1 MDILVIGGGG
11 REHALV
17 SKLKESAQVNK
28 IYCAPGNPGIAELAE
43 CVALDVNDNAVLVD
57 FAIAHKIDLTVVG
70 PEMYLVNGVV
80 DAFRGKGLAI
90 FGPSQSAARIE
101 GSKAFSKYLM
111 EKYEIPTA
119 GFAVFTDAEE
129 AKGYIRQQGAP
140 VVVKA
145 DGLAAG
151 KGVVVAMT
159 VDEALAAVDMIMC
172 DNVFGMAGSQVVIEE
187 FLVGEEASILAFTDG
202 KTIIP
207 MVAAQ
212 DHKRV
217 YDLDQ
222 GPNTGGMGAY
232 APAPVVTTALSEQ
245 VMKEILQPTVDAM
258 ASEGC
263 PYCGCLYAGL
273 IMTAD
278 GPKVIEFNARFGD
291 PETQVVLPLLDSDLV
306 RIMEDCI
313 NGTLADAD
321 IKWKSS
327 AAVCIVMA
335 SGGYPGKYDNGH
347 VIQGLQEA
355 QKQGAYVFHA
365 GTAIHDGHVVTNGG
379 RVLGVT
385 AIGPDI
391 EQAVG
396 KAYQAVDCL
405 TFTGMH
411 YRRDIAHRAIRKA
424 SKD

>member
-17 SKLKESAQVNK
+17 SKLKESPQVNK
-28 IYCAPGNPGIAELAE
+28 IYCAPGNPGIAEMAE

-57 FAIAHKIDLTVVG
+57 FVTAHGIDLTVVG

-80 DAFRGKGLAI
+80 DAFTRKGLKI
-90 FGPSQSAARIE
+90 FGPDQKAAQIE

-111 EKYEIPTA
+111 EKYKIPTA
-119 GFAVFTDAEE
+119 AFAVFTDAEE
-129 AKGYIRQQGAP
+129 AKAYIRQQGAP
-140 VVVKA
+140 LVVKA

-159 VDEALAAVDMIMC
+159 LDEALAAIDMIMC
-172 DNVFGMAGSQVVIEE
+172 DQVFGLSGSQVVIEE

-217 YDLDQ
+217 YDNDQ

-232 APAPVVTTALSEQ
+232 APAPVVTADLSEQ

-258 ASEGC
+258 TSEGC

-306 RIMEDCI
+306 TIMEACI
-313 NGTLADAD
+313 NGTLADVD
-321 IKWKSS
+321 IKWKKS
-327 AAVCIVMA
+327 AAVCVVVA
-335 SGGYPGKYDNGH
+335 SGGYPGPYDNGH
-347 VIQGLQEA
+347 VIEGIQEA
-355 QKQGAYVFHA
+355 EAQGAYVFHA
-365 GTAIHDGHVVTNGG
+365 GTATHDDHVVTNGG

-385 AIGPDI
+385 AIAPDI
-391 EQAVG
+391 EQAVE
-396 KAYQAVDCL
+396 KAYRALGQL
-405 TFTGMH
+405 SFNGMH
-411 YRRDIAHRAIRKA
+411 YRKDIAHRAIKKA
-424 SKD
+424 SWD